1 MEKNVRKTLR
11 FSEIEICEIEK
22 ELEKIDITFSAYAR
36 DLILKNKIN
45 TKSKIQKDFLFEVNK
60 IGVNLNQIAKFC
72 NTKKQIPKL
81 KILLKIQKDLEK
93 IIKEKL

>member
-93 IIKEKL
+93 IIEGKL

>member
-1 MEKNVRKTLR
+1 MKKNIRKTLR

-22 ELEKIDITFSAYAR
+22 ELEKIDITFSVYAR
-36 DLILKNKIN
+36 NLILKNKIN
-45 TKSKIQKDFLFEVNK
+45 IKSKIQKDFIYEVNK
-60 IGVNLNQIAKFC
+60 IGVNLNQVAKFC

-81 KILLKIQKDLEK
+81 KILLKIQKDFEK